1 MSPDGSAA
9 AFDALAGQYDT
20 KFSSDANPLIG
31 LIRARVYRAIVRHF
45 PAGSTLL
52 EIGCGTGED
61 TLWLARSGYRLV
73 AADPAPGM
81 IAEATAK
88 IAAAGHATSV
98 RFVQLGVEQL
108 AERWASL
115 GLSVDG
121 VFSDFAPLNCALSL
135 DPVRTLLDLAL
146 RPGGRFAGVV
156 LPKLCPLEVLLSLA
170 RGDLQTAVRRFRR
183 RPIAD
188 VEGVRFPMRYYGARD
203 FDAALAPSF
212 HRIETRSLGL
222 CLPPLSFGP
231 SFASVPGLLRSLAAV
246 EDRVSGLPGLSR
258 MGDHVLLVYR
268 RR

>member
-1 MSPDGSAA
+1 MSPGGSAA
-9 AFDALAGQYDT
+9 AFDAIAGQYDT

-31 LIRARVYRAIVRHF
+31 LVRARVYAAIGRHF

-52 EIGCGTGED
+52 EIGCGTGVD
-61 TLWLARSGYRLV
+61 TLWLADHGYRVV

-98 RFVQLGVEQL
+98 RFLPLGVEQL

-135 DPVRTLLDLAL
+135 DPVRDLLAGAL
-146 RPGGRFAGVV
+146 RRGCRFAGVV

-170 RGDLQTAVRRFRR
+170 RGDLRTAVRRFRR
-183 RPIAD
+183 TPVAD

-203 FDAALAPSF
+203 FDAALAPAF
-212 HRIETRSLGL
+212 RRVETRSLGL

-231 SFASVPGLLRSLAAV
+231 SFARVPGLLPTLAAL
-246 EDRVSGLPGLSR
+246 EDRVSGLPGLGR
-258 MGDHVLLVYR
+258 MGDHVLLAYER
-268 RR
+268 L